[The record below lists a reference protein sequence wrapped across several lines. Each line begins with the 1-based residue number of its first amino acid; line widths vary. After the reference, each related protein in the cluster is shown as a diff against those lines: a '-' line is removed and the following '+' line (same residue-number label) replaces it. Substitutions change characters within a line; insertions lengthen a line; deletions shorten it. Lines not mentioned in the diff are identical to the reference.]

1 MMTQLKNILDKIKGL
16 FKKKKKKK
24 KKRGRPPKL
33 RGF

>member
-1 MMTQLKNILDKIKGL
+1 MKQLKNIYDKIKGL